1 MGHGLHQARP
11 GTQSRPLRCQAWTR
25 PGCSSWT
32 VALPARILRGA
43 ALLPEAGFP
52 LLLLLLRMCTD
63 ELSLLPQHLQLATE
77 AILSSYLSLLSAYCQ
92 LQISRNMSRCQR
104 DIFLDIW
111 SCVINCLPLKHTAAP
126 LIFANDKCAIVK
138 YLLNWTKQ
146 GIHSV
151 RLSPQST
158 KMSSFPVSKM
168 FVHPHSGDQKFGYLK
183 IGG

>member
-52 LLLLLLRMCTD
+52 LLLLLRMCTD

-92 LQISRNMSRCQR
+92 LQISRNMLRCQR

-111 SCVINCLPLKHTAAP
+111 SCVINGLPLKHTAAP

-138 YLLNWTKQ
+138 YLLNWTKTRYPFCSIKPPNTGEETAGVQ
-146 GIHSV
+146 KWLEQRSV
-151 RLSPQST
+151 GWSNTP
-158 KMSSFPVSKM
+158 
-168 FVHPHSGDQKFGYLK
+168 
-183 IGG
+183 